1 MGPKEWLK
9 YLLFHIL
16 FFKVLNVHTTSTWT
30 TEVPQTISALQGSCV
45 VVPCKFN
52 YPDREIKP
60 TDLTGIWHTTNQDI
74 YIYHPDSSKVMEEFR
89 GRTNLIGDLARKN
102 CSLRINHLKKK
113 DNGPF
118 IFRIEIRDFNKYS
131 YKDKLVSI
139 DVQDSPAF
147 PLLTVSGEV
156 KAGDAVTASCSVSH
170 SCPTELPHLI
180 WSRSGT
186 TTNQSEELPNGQWR
200 VTSSL
205 TFTATNSDHNQH
217 LTCTAKYQQVTSVQS
232 SKILNVAYA
241 PVRVEVEP
249 ESTVVKEGDAVEVQC
264 SSDSNPP
271 AHGYQWYNITG
282 TLLSEE
288 RIYKLHNVSRHTK
301 ALYCAAINTEG
312 HKNSTPAKI
321 SVEYAPEIK
330 EGPACSVRAAGVA
343 CLCVVD
349 SEPPP
354 EITWLLQRGSDASA
368 GTERHGSITL
378 GTLRSTQRLT
388 ELTCQASNSRGNT
401 SAVFTPPQSGELQY
415 ISLIVAAV
423 LLVAGMAVVVWLARR
438 MRHNRE
444 QPVTGMDD
452 AATTMTGTSYAM
464 AARKEE
470 KSINSG
476 FYVNDEQMYGNI
488 GVCIRVL
495 SQMYITHYIMHY

>member
-1 MGPKEWLK
+1 MLWRCSAPVTVI
-9 YLLFHIL
+9 LL
-16 FFKVLNVHTTSTWT
+16 HTTTSG
-30 TEVPQTISALQGSCV
+30 TISLALCCQRNES
-45 VVPCKFN
+45 
-52 YPDREIKP
+52 
-60 TDLTGIWHTTNQDI
+60 
-74 YIYHPDSSKVMEEFR
+74 
-89 GRTNLIGDLARKN
+89 KN
-102 CSLRINHLKKK
+102 CTTCPDTLK
-113 DNGPF
+113 
-118 IFRIEIRDFNKYS
+118 
-131 YKDKLVSI
+131 L
-139 DVQDSPAF
+139 
-147 PLLTVSGEV
+147 
-156 KAGDAVTASCSVSH
+156 
-170 SCPTELPHLI
+170 
-180 WSRSGT
+180 
-186 TTNQSEELPNGQWR
+186 
-200 VTSSL
+200 
-205 TFTATNSDHNQH
+205 
-217 LTCTAKYQQVTSVQS
+217 
-232 SKILNVAYA
+232 
-241 PVRVEVEP
+241 
-249 ESTVVKEGDAVEVQC
+249 STVQPSTQK
-264 SSDSNPP
+264 
-271 AHGYQWYNITG
+271 
-282 TLLSEE
+282 
-288 RIYKLHNVSRHTK
+288 
-301 ALYCAAINTEG
+301 
-312 HKNSTPAKI
+312 KNSTPAKI

-388 ELTCQASNSRGNT
+388 ELTCQASNSQGNT

-438 MRHNRE
+438 TRHNRE

-488 GVCIRVL
+488 GVGEEDDVYTCGRCL
-495 SQMYITHYIMHY
+495 